1 MWRKG
6 ASENQGLMISTW
18 YDDDDAYDDDD
29 VTDDQNCV
37 CVGSAME
44 VLA

>member
-1 MWRKG
+1 MQELEK
-6 ASENQGLMISTW
+6 NQGLMISTW